1 MILKRLKLAV
11 FVSSALTLGATSLAA
26 IADPSTD
33 IAERLISTEF
43 TESTLTKQEQMEEL
57 MWFVNAAKP
66 FQGMTINVAS
76 ETIATHEY
84 ESQVLARAFSELTG
98 ITVVHDLIQEG
109 DVVEKLQTQMQSG
122 RNIYDAYINDSDLIG
137 THFRYGKV
145 VPVSDMIENE
155 AKNLTLPT
163 LDLQDFMVSTLQQDQ
178 TVSCTNYLHSSSLI
192 CTGLGLI
199 GLSAKTLKSN
209 LKKFMGMS
217 LAYHLIG
224 RLMKILRTFL
234 PILLRV

>member
-84 ESQVLARAFSELTG
+84 ESQVLESLKYVDHAFS
-98 ITVVHDLIQEG
+98 
-109 DVVEKLQTQMQSG
+109 
-122 RNIYDAYINDSDLIG
+122 
-137 THFRYGKV
+137 
-145 VPVSDMIENE
+145 
-155 AKNLTLPT
+155 
-163 LDLQDFMVSTLQQDQ
+163 
-178 TVSCTNYLHSSSLI
+178 
-192 CTGLGLI
+192 
-199 GLSAKTLKSN
+199 
-209 LKKFMGMS
+209 
-217 LAYHLIG
+217 
-224 RLMKILRTFL
+224 
-234 PILLRV
+234 